1 MQALRRQLIDSFR
14 AFQGIYRN
22 PSLRRLQLAWVGS
35 SVGTWGYVVALMVY
49 AYAHGGP
56 GAVGLVGLIRWFPA
70 AIAAPFG
77 GMVGDRFP
85 RLRVMV
91 GSDLVRM
98 TALALAAVT
107 IALDAPAVIVYL
119 LAIVVTGVSQVYQ
132 PAQAALLP
140 SLAETPEELAAAN
153 VAASTIESVGYFVGP
168 ALGGL
173 ILAVSNVETVFAL
186 TAVAFLWS
194 AFMLVL
200 IRKQAVEPP
209 RAFAR
214 ESRWDEALAGFRT
227 IGGDWRLRLI
237 VGLFAAQTLVYG
249 AFVVLTAVASIR
261 LLGLGSPGIGYLN
274 AALGVGGL
282 IGGVVA
288 VLLVGARR
296 LALIFGVGLVF
307 WGAPILLVGL
317 WAKAGPALVLIG
329 IAGLALTLVDVAGFT
344 LLQRTVPDE
353 VLGRVFG
360 VLHSAFY
367 ATSAIGAIVAPALVS
382 WLGIQ
387 SALIV
392 TGAFIPAV
400 TIPLLGVLARVDD
413 TVTVPRAQ
421 LARLRAIEMF
431 EALPAPTVEL
441 LASSLQTA
449 VVPAGEILFRQGDH
463 GDRFY
468 IVDAGEIE
476 IEIGGRVANV
486 LEPGDHFG
494 EIALLRDIPRTATA
508 RARRE
513 TRLYAL
519 ERDTFLGAITGHAAS
534 TEAAETVV
542 VARLGVGQASPE
554 LD

>member
-1 MQALRRQLIDSFR
+1 MQALRRQLLDSFR

-22 PSLRRLQLAWVGS
+22 PSLRRLQVAWIGS
-35 SVGTWGYVVALMVY
+35 QIGTWGYVVALMVY
-49 AYAHGGP
+49 AYGHGGP

-91 GSDLVRM
+91 ASDLLRM
-98 TALALAAVT
+98 TALALAAVA
-107 IALDAPAVIVYL
+107 IALDAPVVTVYL
-119 LAIVVTGVSQVYQ
+119 LATVVTLVSQVYQ

-140 SLAETPEELAAAN
+140 TLAESPEELAAAN

-168 ALGGL
+168 ALGGV

-194 AFMLVL
+194 AFMLAL
-200 IRKQAVEPP
+200 IRKHAVEPP
-209 RAFAR
+209 RATVR
-214 ESRWDEALAGFRT
+214 GNRWKEALAGFRT

-237 VGLFAAQTLVYG
+237 VGLFACQTFVYG

-288 VLLVGARR
+288 VVLVGARR
-296 LALIFGVGLVF
+296 LALIFGVAMIF
-307 WGAPILLVGL
+307 WGAPILGVGV
-317 WAKAGPALVLIG
+317 WAEAGPAFVLIG

-344 LLQRTVPDE
+344 LLQRAVPDE

-367 ATSAIGAIVAPALVS
+367 ATSGIGAIVAPALVS

-387 SALIV
+387 AALIV
-392 TGAFIPAV
+392 TGAFIPVV
-400 TIPLLGVLARVDD
+400 TIPLLGMLARVDD
-413 TVTVPRAQ
+413 TITVPRAQ

-431 EALPAPTVEL
+431 EALPAPTLEL
-441 LASSLQTA
+441 LASSLQP
-449 VVPAGEILFRQGDH
+449 VVLSAGETLFRQGDH

-476 IEIGGRVANV
+476 IEIDGRVANV

-513 TRLYAL
+513 SQLYAL
-519 ERDTFLGAITGHAAS
+519 ERDTFLSAVTGHAAS
-534 TEAAETVV
+534 VEAAETVV
-542 VARLGVGQASPE
+542 VARLG
-554 LD
+554 LT